1 MIDLFRIIFLFF
13 LIIFFAC
20 EKAIEIDVNS
30 EGSQLVVEGYIQQG
44 YPSYVFL
51 TKSENYFNPIDS
63 NTLNNIFVDD
73 AQVFV
78 EREDG
83 VIHQLTHVDQ
93 QLLDSLGLSDT
104 IELPFNA
111 LYIDLSYQENE
122 FSQIGYKYKLIIE
135 WDGKTISARTS
146 IPPQY
151 PIDSVWV
158 KRKDSLESDYKCYIW
173 ARINDP
179 DTLGN
184 SAVIHF
190 KRDVGWK
197 PMDPLFIPCA
207 IPARTD
213 NLVNGENFEAIFARS
228 GRFSDEDGVLLPFYG
243 DRVIDGKFVR
253 KDIVLLRLSH
263 IDQRTYKFWRSI
275 ERMQD
280 ASGNPFSEPMNIS
293 SNIDGALGIW
303 GGYGVSYYYIP
314 IVPDTIIH
322 ETYNNVG
329 LLEIF

>member
-1 MIDLFRIIFLFF
+1 MNLFRVLFF
-13 LIIFFAC
+13 FFLTISFAC
-20 EKAIEIDVNS
+20 EKAIEIDLS
-30 EGSQLVVEGYIQQG
+30 SSGSQLVVEGYIQQG
-44 YPSYVFL
+44 YPSYVLL
-51 TKSENYFNPIDS
+51 TKSESYFNPVDS
-63 NTLNNIFVDD
+63 STLNNISVDN

-83 VIHQLTHVDQ
+83 VIHQLTHVDRH
-93 QLLDSLGLSDT
+93 LLDSLGFSDT
-104 IELPFNA
+104 LALPLNA
-111 LYIDLSYQENE
+111 LYVDLSYHENN

-135 WDGKTISARTS
+135 WNNETISSITS

-158 KRKDSLESDYKCYIW
+158 KSKDSLEIDYKCYIW

-184 SAVIHF
+184 SVIIHY

-197 PMDPLFIPCA
+197 PMDPLFIPSA
-207 IPARTD
+207 ISARTD
-213 NLVNGENFEAIFARS
+213 NIVNGENFKTFFARS

-243 DRVIDGKFVR
+243 DRVIDGEFVR

-263 IDQRTYKFWRSI
+263 VDQRTYNFWRSTKRI
-275 ERMQD
+275 QD
-280 ASGNPFSEPMNIS
+280 ASGNPFSEPMNLS

-314 IVPDTIIH
+314 IVPDTIIYD
-322 ETYNNVG
+322 TYNNVD

>member
-1 MIDLFRIIFLFF
+1 MNLLRVIFFFF
-13 LIIFFAC
+13 LTISFSC
-20 EKAIEIDVNS
+20 EKAIEIDLS
-30 EGSQLVVEGYIQQG
+30 SARSQLVVEGYIQQG

-51 TKSENYFNPIDS
+51 TKSESYFNSIDS
-63 NTLNNIFVDD
+63 NTLNNISVDN

-83 VIHQLTHVDQ
+83 VIHQLSHINKH
-93 QLLDSLGLSDT
+93 LLDSLGLSDT
-104 IELPFNA
+104 LALPFNA
-111 LYIDLSYQENE
+111 LYVDLSYQDND

-135 WDGKTISARTS
+135 WNNKTISATTS

-158 KRKDSLESDYKCYIW
+158 KRKDSLESYKCYIW

-184 SAVIHF
+184 STIIHY

-197 PMDPLFIPCA
+197 PMDPLFIACA
-207 IPARTD
+207 IPTRTD
-213 NLVNGENFEAIFARS
+213 NIVNGENFEAFFARS
-228 GRFSDEDGVLLPFYG
+228 GRFSGEDGVLLPFYG
-243 DRVIDGKFVR
+243 DRIIDGEFVR
-253 KDIVLLRLSH
+253 KDIVLLRFSH
-263 IDQRTYKFWRSI
+263 VDQITYKFWRST

-280 ASGNPFSEPMNIS
+280 AIGNPFSEPMNIS

-314 IVPDTIIH
+314 IVPDTIIYD
-322 ETYNNVG
+322 TYNNVG

>member
-1 MIDLFRIIFLFF
+1 MRLLHIIFF
-13 LIIFFAC
+13 LIILFSC
-20 EKAIEIDVNS
+20 EKPIDIDINS
-30 EGSQLVVEGYIQQG
+30 GSSQLVVEGYIQQG

-51 TKSENYFNPIDS
+51 TKSENYFNSIDS
-63 NTLNNIFVDD
+63 NTLNNISVDD

-83 VIHQLTHVDQ
+83 IIHQLTRINQ
-93 QLLDSLGLSDT
+93 YLLDSLGLMDT
-104 IELPFNA
+104 IELPLNG
-111 LYIDLSYQENE
+111 LYIDLSYEDDN

-135 WDGKTISARTS
+135 WNGETIWANTS
-146 IPPQY
+146 IPPKY
-151 PIDSVWV
+151 PVDSVWV

-179 DTLGN
+179 DTIGN
-184 SAVIHF
+184 SAIIHF

-197 PMDPLFIPCA
+197 PLDPLFIPCA

-213 NLVNGENFEAIFARS
+213 NLVNGENFQAMFARS
-228 GRFSDEDGVLLPFYG
+228 GKLSDDDGFLLPFYA
-243 DRVIDGKFVR
+243 DRVVDGEFKR

-263 IDQRTYKFWRSI
+263 VDQSTYKFWRSAG
-275 ERMQD
+275 RMQD
-280 ASGNPFSEPMNIS
+280 ANGNPFSEPMNLS
-293 SNIDGALGIW
+293 SNIKGGLGIW

-314 IVPDTIIH
+314 IVADTIIY
-322 ETYNNVG
+322 ETYNNVS

>member
-1 MIDLFRIIFLFF
+1 MNLFKLIFFFF
-13 LIIFFAC
+13 LTISFAC
-20 EKAIEIDVNS
+20 EKAIEIDLS
-30 EGSQLVVEGYIQQG
+30 SSGSQLVVEGYIQQG

-51 TKSENYFNPIDS
+51 TKSESYFNPVDS
-63 NTLNNIFVDD
+63 NTLNNIAVDN

-83 VIHQLTHVDQ
+83 VIHQLTHIDI

-104 IELPFNA
+104 LAVPFNA
-111 LYIDLSYQENE
+111 LYVDLSYQEND

-135 WDGKTISARTS
+135 WNNETISAITS
-146 IPPQY
+146 IPPKY

-184 SAVIHF
+184 SAIIHY

-213 NLVNGENFEAIFARS
+213 NIVNGEKFEAFFARS

-243 DRVIDGKFVR
+243 DRVIDGEFVR

-263 IDQRTYKFWRSI
+263 VDQRTYKFWRST
-275 ERMQD
+275 ERMQV
-280 ASGNPFSEPMNIS
+280 ASGNPFSEPMNLS

-314 IVPDTIIH
+314 IVPDTIIY
-322 ETYNNVG
+322 ETYNNVD

>member
-1 MIDLFRIIFLFF
+1 MNIFRVVLFIFLTISFS
-13 LIIFFAC
+13 C
-20 EKAIEIDVNS
+20 EKPIELDLS
-30 EGSQLVVEGYIQQG
+30 SAGSQLVVEGYIQPG
-44 YPSYVFL
+44 YPAYVFL
-51 TKSENYFNPIDS
+51 TKSESYFNPVDS
-63 NTLNNIFVDD
+63 NTLNNISVDN

-83 VIHQLTHVDQ
+83 FIHQLTHIDK
-93 QLLDSLGLSDT
+93 QLLDSLGISDT
-104 IELPFNA
+104 LTLPFNA
-111 LYIDLSYQENE
+111 LYVDLSYQENN

-135 WDGKTISARTS
+135 WNNETISAITS

-151 PIDSVWV
+151 PVDSVWV
-158 KRKDSLESDYKCYIW
+158 KRKDSLESDYKFYIS

-184 SAVIHF
+184 SAIIHF

-207 IPARTD
+207 IPVRTD
-213 NLVNGENFEAIFARS
+213 NIVNGENFEAIFARS
-228 GRFSDEDGVLLPFYG
+228 GRFSDEDGALLPFYG
-243 DRVIDGKFVR
+243 DRFVDGKFVR

-263 IDQRTYKFWRSI
+263 VDQRTYKFWRSA
-275 ERMQD
+275 ERMQN
-280 ASGNPFSEPMNIS
+280 ASGNPFSEPMNLY

-314 IVPDTIIH
+314 IVPDTIIY
-322 ETYNNVG
+322 ETYNNVD
-329 LLEIF
+329 LFEIF

>member
-1 MIDLFRIIFLFF
+1 MNLFRVIFFFF
-13 LIIFFAC
+13 LTIFFSC
-20 EKAIEIDVNS
+20 EKAIEIDLNS
-30 EGSQLVVEGYIQQG
+30 SGSQLVVEGYIQEG

-51 TKSENYFNPIDS
+51 TKSESYFNPVDL
-63 NTLNNIFVDD
+63 NTLNNIAVDN

-83 VIHQLTHVDQ
+83 FIHQLTYIDS

-104 IELPFNA
+104 LALPLNA
-111 LYIDLSYQENE
+111 LYVDLSHQENN

-135 WDGKTISARTS
+135 WNNETISAITS

-184 SAVIHF
+184 SAIIHY

-213 NLVNGENFEAIFARS
+213 NIVNGEKFEAFFARS

-243 DRVIDGKFVR
+243 DRVIDGEFVR

-263 IDQRTYKFWRSI
+263 VDQITYKFWRST

-280 ASGNPFSEPMNIS
+280 ASGNPFSEPMNLS
-293 SNIDGALGIW
+293 SNIDGGIGVW

-314 IVPDTIIH
+314 IVADTVIY
-322 ETYNNVG
+322 ETYNNID
-329 LLEIF
+329 LFEIF

>member
-1 MIDLFRIIFLFF
+1 MNSLRFFFFF
-13 LIIFFAC
+13 LIIFVAC
-20 EKAIEIDVNS
+20 EKVIDIDVNF

-51 TKSENYFNPIDS
+51 TRSEGYFDRVNP
-63 NTLNNIFVDD
+63 NTLNNISVDD

-78 EREDG
+78 QREDG
-83 VIHQLTHVDQ
+83 VIHQLTHINQHV
-93 QLLDSLGLSDT
+93 LDSLGLSDT
-104 IELPFNA
+104 IDLPFNA
-111 LYIDLSYQENE
+111 LYIDLSYQQDE

-135 WDGKTISARTS
+135 WNGDTISARTS

-158 KRKDSLESDYKCYIW
+158 ERKDRLESDYKCYIW

-184 SAVIHF
+184 SALIHF

-213 NLVNGENFEAIFARS
+213 NIVNGENFEAMFSRS
-228 GRFSDEDGVLLPFYG
+228 GRFNEEDGVLLPFYG
-243 DRVIDGKFVR
+243 DRVVDGEFVR

-263 IDQRTYKFWRSI
+263 IDYTTYKFWRSVG
-275 ERMQD
+275 RMQD
-280 ASGNPFSEPMNIS
+280 AGGNPFSEPMNLS
-293 SNIDGALGIW
+293 SNINGGLGIW

-314 IVPDTIIH
+314 IVPDTIIY
-322 ETYNNVG
+322 EIYNNVDIF
-329 LLEIF
+329 EIF

>member
-1 MIDLFRIIFLFF
+1 MNLFRVIFFF
-13 LIIFFAC
+13 LIISFSC
-20 EKAIEIDVNS
+20 EQAIELDLNS
-30 EGSQLVVEGYIQQG
+30 TSSQLVVEGYIQQG
-44 YPSYVFL
+44 YPAYVFL
-51 TKSENYFNPIDS
+51 TKSESYFNSIDS
-63 NTLNNIFVDD
+63 NTLYNLSVDN

-83 VIHQLTHVDQ
+83 VIHQLSYIDRH
-93 QLLDSLGLSDT
+93 LLDSLALSDT
-104 IELPFNA
+104 LALPFNA
-111 LYIDLSYQENE
+111 LYVDLSYQDND

-135 WDGKTISARTS
+135 WNNKTISAITS

-184 SAVIHF
+184 SAIIHY

-197 PMDPLFIPCA
+197 PMDPFFIPCA
-207 IPARTD
+207 IPTRTD
-213 NLVNGENFEAIFARS
+213 NIVNGENFEAFFARS
-228 GRFSDEDGVLLPFYG
+228 GRFSGEDGVLLPFYG
-243 DRVIDGKFVR
+243 DRVIDGEFVR
-253 KDIVLLRLSH
+253 KDIILLRVSH
-263 IDQRTYKFWRSI
+263 VDQRTYKFWRSI

-280 ASGNPFSEPMNIS
+280 ASGNPFSEPMNLS

-314 IVPDTIIH
+314 IVPDTIIY
-322 ETYNNVG
+322 ETYNNVS
-329 LLEIF
+329 LLDIF

>member
-1 MIDLFRIIFLFF
+1 MNLSKVIFFFF
-13 LIIFFAC
+13 LSISFAC
-20 EKAIEIDVNS
+20 EKSIEIDLS
-30 EGSQLVVEGYIQQG
+30 SAGSQLVVEGYIQQG
-44 YPSYVFL
+44 YPSYVFI
-51 TKSENYFNPIDS
+51 TKSESYFNPINS
-63 NTLNNIFVDD
+63 NTLNNIAVDN
-73 AQVFV
+73 AHVFV

-83 VIHQLTHVDQ
+83 VIHQLTHIDL

-104 IELPFNA
+104 LALPFNA
-111 LYIDLSYQENE
+111 LYVDLSYKEND

-135 WDGKTISARTS
+135 WNNETISAITS

-158 KRKDSLESDYKCYIW
+158 KRKDSLASDYKCYIW

-184 SAVIHF
+184 SAIIHY

-207 IPARTD
+207 ISARTD
-213 NLVNGENFEAIFARS
+213 NIVNGEKYKAFFARS
-228 GRFSDEDGVLLPFYG
+228 GRFSDEDGALLPFYG
-243 DRVIDGKFVR
+243 DRVIDGEFVR

-263 IDQRTYKFWRSI
+263 VDQSTYKFWRST

-280 ASGNPFSEPMNIS
+280 ASGNPFSEPINLS

-314 IVPDTIIH
+314 IVPDTIIY
-322 ETYNNVG
+322 ETYNNVD

>member
-1 MIDLFRIIFLFF
+1 MILFRVICFFF
-13 LIIFFAC
+13 LTISFAC
-20 EKAIEIDVNS
+20 EKAIEIDFS
-30 EGSQLVVEGYIQQG
+30 SAGSQLVVEGYIQQG

-51 TKSENYFNPIDS
+51 TKSEDYFNPVDS
-63 NTLNNIFVDD
+63 NTLNNISVDN

-83 VIHQLTHVDQ
+83 VIHQLTHIDR
-93 QLLDSLGLSDT
+93 QLLDSLGIPDTLGLLS
-104 IELPFNA
+104 NS
-111 LYIDLSYQENE
+111 LYVDLSYQENN

-135 WDGKTISARTS
+135 WNNETISAITS
-146 IPPQY
+146 LPPKY

-184 SAVIHF
+184 SAIIHF

-213 NLVNGENFEAIFARS
+213 NLVNGENFETFFARS
-228 GRFSDEDGVLLPFYG
+228 GRFSGEDGALLPFYG
-243 DRVIDGKFVR
+243 DRVIDGEFVR

-263 IDQRTYKFWRSI
+263 VDQRTYKFWRSAK
-275 ERMQD
+275 RMQD
-280 ASGNPFSEPMNIS
+280 ASGNPFSEPMNLY

-314 IVPDTIIH
+314 IVPDTIIY
-322 ETYNNVG
+322 ETYNNVDV
-329 LLEIF
+329 LEIF